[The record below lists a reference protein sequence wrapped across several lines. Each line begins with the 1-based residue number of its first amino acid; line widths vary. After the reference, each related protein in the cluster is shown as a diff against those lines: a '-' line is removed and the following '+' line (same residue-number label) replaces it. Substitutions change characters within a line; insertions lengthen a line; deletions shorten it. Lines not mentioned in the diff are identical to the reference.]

1 MDFEKIKVDLER
13 ELGWVSWSSGR
24 RMRGVSV
31 LERSR
36 SGMLWGKGLGKRGWR
51 MMG

>member
-1 MDFEKIKVDLER
+1 
-13 ELGWVSWSSGR
+13 
-24 RMRGVSV
+24 MRGVSV

-51 MMG
+51 MMGWWNGMLGKWEAGFE